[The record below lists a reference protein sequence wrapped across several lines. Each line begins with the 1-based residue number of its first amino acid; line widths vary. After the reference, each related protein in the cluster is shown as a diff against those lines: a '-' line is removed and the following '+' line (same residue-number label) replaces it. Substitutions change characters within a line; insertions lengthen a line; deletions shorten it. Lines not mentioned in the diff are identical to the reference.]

1 LRSRRWSLSGIEL
14 LADAAREFVASL
26 SAVIVTALQ
35 RRAGAVVIAAMVG
48 ILVIASLTAQTTSG
62 PVSVPRVTSGIPSA
76 PVAPLPSAS
85 SASASGGIDEPVAS
99 VPQLAGPTPR
109 LDAEPTR
116 IVIGALGVDLPV
128 IRPRLGETYPLCD
141 VAEFLP
147 SYGLPGLPGVTYLYA
162 HARSGMFLPL
172 LEASRI
178 DGGTAM
184 LGKEVRLY
192 SSDGFRRRYHIS
204 EVHRRV
210 HDLDVV
216 NELAG
221 DALVLQTSETSRSSG
236 TKLVVVARPTGTP
249 TIASNR
255 AAAPVARPRVC
266 GD

>member
-1 LRSRRWSLSGIEL
+1 
-14 LADAAREFVASL
+14 
-26 SAVIVTALQ
+26 
-35 RRAGAVVIAAMVG
+35 M
-48 ILVIASLTAQTTSG
+48 
-62 PVSVPRVTSGIPSA
+62 
-76 PVAPLPSAS
+76 APLPSA
-85 SASASGGIDEPVAS
+85 ASAAAAGGADEPAAS
-99 VPQLAGPTPR
+99 VPASTGSTPR

-116 IVIGALGVDLPV
+116 VVIGALGVDLPV
-128 IRPRLGETYPLCD
+128 IRPRQDETYPLCD

-162 HARSGMFLPL
+162 HARYGMFLPL

-178 DGGTAM
+178 DAGTAM
-184 LGKEVRLY
+184 LGREVRLY
-192 SSDGFRRRYHIS
+192 SSDGFRRRYLIS

-236 TKLVVVARPTGTP
+236 TKLVVVARPTGIP

-255 AAAPVARPRVC
+255 AARPVARPRDC
-266 GD
+266 D